1 LIAQKLSSRLYKR
14 INVPHTILSTCI
26 GCTLCEVKCPT
37 EAIAGVKKSMFNI
50 DPALCIDCGVCGI
63 HCPVEAIV
71 NSEGETVKKIKPLAI
86 PKAKVDPETCTAC
99 EFCVDIC
106 PFDCISMQP
115 RTDHPEF
122 FRIAVVDEKKCV
134 SCKLCETV
142 CIKGSITIDRPAE
155 LMSFAPNRS
164 H

>member
-1 LIAQKLSSRLYKR
+1 
-14 INVPHTILSTCI
+14 
-26 GCTLCEVKCPT
+26 
-37 EAIAGVKKSMFNI
+37 MFNI

>member
-1 LIAQKLSSRLYKR
+1 M
-14 INVPHTILSTCI
+14 PHTILSTCI

-37 EAIAGVKKSMFNI
+37 EAIAGEKKSMFNI

-71 NSEGETVKKIKPLAI
+71 NSEGEVVKKIKPLAI

-115 RTDHPEF
+115 RTDSPEF
-122 FRIAVVDEKKCV
+122 FKIAVVDEKKCV